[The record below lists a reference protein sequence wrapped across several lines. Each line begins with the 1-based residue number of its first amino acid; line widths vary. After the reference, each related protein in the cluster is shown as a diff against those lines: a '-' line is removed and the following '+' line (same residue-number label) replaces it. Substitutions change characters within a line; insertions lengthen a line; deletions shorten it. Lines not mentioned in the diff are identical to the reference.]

1 MSAESGK
8 TPLVL
13 ASTSPRRA
21 MLLTQVGLPF
31 VVIPPVAEELSPTDD
46 DFVDI
51 VMRNAEA
58 KARSVVGKADG
69 RLVIGA
75 DTIVD
80 LDGQP
85 LSKPTDPD
93 DARRMLS
100 LLSGRSH
107 RVHTGIVVIDSATG
121 RLERDAVTTRVY
133 FRRLGADE
141 INAYVQSGQ
150 PLDKAGSYGIQ
161 ERGALFIERVEGC
174 FFNVIGLPLAK
185 LWEMLKRMGWQMND
199 E

>member
-8 TPLVL
+8 APLVL

-31 VVIPPVAEELSPTDD
+31 VVIPPIAKELSPTDG

-51 VMRNAEA
+51 VMRNAET

-80 LDGQP
+80 LNGQP
-85 LSKPTDPD
+85 LNKPTDPD

-121 RLERDAVTTRVY
+121 RLERDAATTRVY
-133 FRRLGADE
+133 FRQLGADE

-174 FFNVIGLPLAK
+174 FFNVVGLPLAK
-185 LWEMLKRMGWQMND
+185 LWEMLKRMGY
-199 E
+199 